1 MTHDYPTIEEVIAMH
16 AELISTFGGI
26 AGLRDRGAL
35 DSALMR
41 PQHGYY
47 DSLIQ
52 EAAAL
57 MESLANNHPFLDGN
71 KRIAF
76 FATDT
81 FLRMNG
87 HFIECDNDEAHAFF
101 IRRFETRTFRFTEL
115 SSWLEQKVQPL
126 PGH

>member
-47 DSLIQ
+47 YSLIQ

-76 FATDT
+76 FRNRH
-81 FLRMNG
+81 LP
-87 HFIECDNDEAHAFF
+87 AHERLFH
-101 IRRFETRTFRFTEL
+101 RVRQR
-115 SSWLEQKVQPL
+115 
-126 PGH
+126 